1 MLDATGPSRPRNAGR
16 YRPFASAECWTLPAL
31 RVRGMLDATGPSRPR
46 NAGRYRPFASAECWT
61 LPALR
66 VRGMLDA
73 TGPSRPRNAGRYR
86 PFASAECWTL
96 PALRVRGMLDA
107 TGPSR
112 PRNAGRY
119 RPFASAECWTL
130 PAHLFGQNRSV
141 LVRGQEEQ
149 DLAGPAPDQAGVEC
163 SFGYR
168 VPPPPTGR
176 TLGTLKPVGCDE
188 PKGIRSEER
197 DESFNDL
204 LSSGLSVGKANA
216 VSEGQGQCA
225 DD

>member
-1 MLDATGPSRPRNAGR
+1 MPQTNHVIKKPTAAQGSGHQDLSRHSTATPRQNKRTAPDTGNGNLR
-16 YRPFASAECWTLPAL
+16 AFEKIHPTPARSTWGLTALIPPVRDRPFPRPLPAL

-107 TGPSR
+107 TGPYPSVTPR
-112 PRNAGRY
+112 P
-119 RPFASAECWTL
+119 
-130 PAHLFGQNRSV
+130 
-141 LVRGQEEQ
+141 
-149 DLAGPAPDQAGVEC
+149 
-163 SFGYR
+163 
-168 VPPPPTGR
+168 
-176 TLGTLKPVGCDE
+176 
-188 PKGIRSEER
+188 
-197 DESFNDL
+197 
-204 LSSGLSVGKANA
+204 SGKYGAYCQK
-216 VSEGQGQCA
+216 
-225 DD
+225 